1 MLPFCFF
8 PPVLFLSAF
17 LLYPAQQSQQGNP
30 MSSTSSQAPEPTFS
44 RVLDRAMRILSQR
57 DHSRD
62 ELKRKLQL
70 NNQRAAW
77 LQQQESQPIPEALLE
92 KVLDWCQ
99 ENGWLNDQRF
109 TERFIQSRARKGYGP
124 KRVRMELQQK
134 GIDRDEINQA
144 LFDSEVD
151 WSQCAAEVAKRKFGE
166 PLPQSWA
173 EKSKVQR
180 FLMSKGFMMEDIQ
193 AIFRNIDD

>member
-1 MLPFCFF
+1 MLPFCISRPRF
-8 PPVLFLSAF
+8 
-17 LLYPAQQSQQGNP
+17 
-30 MSSTSSQAPEPTFS
+30 SSSPSCFTLRSCLNKVEHMASTPSTASVPTFS
-44 RVLDRAMRILSQR
+44 RLLDRAMRILAQR
-57 DHSRD
+57 DHGRD

-70 NNQRAAW
+70 SNQRAAW
-77 LQQQESQPIPEALLE
+77 LQQQENLPIPDELLE

-124 KRVRMELQQK
+124 QRVRMELQQK
-134 GIDRDEINQA
+134 GIGRDEINQA
-144 LFDSEVD
+144 LSETEVD
-151 WSQCAAEVAKRKFGE
+151 WRQSAADLARRKFGD
-166 PLPQSWA
+166 PLPQTWA

-193 AIFRNIDD
+193 AVFRNIDD

>member
-1 MLPFCFF
+1 
-8 PPVLFLSAF
+8 
-17 LLYPAQQSQQGNP
+17 
-30 MSSTSSQAPEPTFS
+30 
-44 RVLDRAMRILSQR
+44 MRILSQR

-124 KRVRMELQQK
+124 QRVRMELQQK

-151 WSQCAAEVAKRKFGE
+151 WSQCAVEVAKRKFGE

>member
-1 MLPFCFF
+1 MSTPS
-8 PPVLFLSAF
+8 PAAPV
-17 LLYPAQQSQQGNP
+17 
-30 MSSTSSQAPEPTFS
+30 PTFS
-44 RVLDRAMRILSQR
+44 RLLDRAMRILSQR

-70 NNQRAAW
+70 SGQRAAY
-77 LQQQESQPIPEALLE
+77 LNQQENVPIPDELLE

-109 TERFIQSRARKGYGP
+109 TERFIQSRTRKGYGP
-124 KRVRMELQQK
+124 QRVRMELQQK
-134 GIDRDEINQA
+134 GIDREAINQA
-144 LFDSEVD
+144 LAETEVD
-151 WSQCAAEVAKRKFGE
+151 WTRCAADVARRKFCE
-166 PLPQSWA
+166 PLPQSWE
-173 EKSKVQR
+173 EKRKVQR

>member
-1 MLPFCFF
+1 
-8 PPVLFLSAF
+8 
-17 LLYPAQQSQQGNP
+17 
-30 MSSTSSQAPEPTFS
+30 MSSTPSAAPVPTFS
-44 RVLDRAMRILSQR
+44 RLLDRAMRILAQR

-70 NNQRAAW
+70 SSQRAAY
-77 LQQQESQPIPEALLE
+77 LQQQEAAPIPEELLE

-124 KRVRMELQQK
+124 QRVRMELQQK
-134 GIDRDEINQA
+134 GISREEITQA
-144 LFDSEVD
+144 LYDTDVD
-151 WSQCAAEVAKRKFGE
+151 WGQCAADVAKRKFGE
-166 PLPQSWA
+166 PLPQTWA

>member
-1 MLPFCFF
+1 
-8 PPVLFLSAF
+8 
-17 LLYPAQQSQQGNP
+17 
-30 MSSTSSQAPEPTFS
+30 MSSSSAAPAPTYS
-44 RVLDRAMRILSQR
+44 RFLDRAMRILAQR
-57 DHSRD
+57 DHSRE

-70 NNQRAAW
+70 SSQRAAYI
-77 LQQQESQPIPEALLE
+77 QQQENIPIPEELLE

-99 ENGWLNDQRF
+99 ESGWLNDQRF

-124 KRVRMELQQK
+124 QRVRMELQQK

-144 LFDSEVD
+144 LIDTEVD
-151 WSQCAAEVAKRKFGE
+151 WSQCAADLARRKFGE
-166 PLPQSWA
+166 PLPQTWA

-193 AIFRNIDD
+193 AVFRNSDD